1 MSQPNQ
7 FTRAEEQGKPKP
19 KSANQFTK
27 RTRTHHDEATK
38 DKIRAEVL
46 AVRLFKYAKA
56 KGKTAAKLHMD
67 PAQVAAAKVLIERGK
82 AALQSIEQ
90 TQVNQFEAMS
100 EDELL
105 DLVNALITS
114 NPGLIE
120 RLGIKP
126 QLVSTSDATTAAHN
140 THDIRTD
147 AA

>member
-1 MSQPNQ
+1 M
-7 FTRAEEQGKPKP
+7 
-19 KSANQFTK
+19 ANQFTK
-27 RTRTHHDEATK
+27 GTRTHHDEATK

-56 KGKTAAKLHMD
+56 KGKTAQKLHMD

-82 AALQSIEQ
+82 PALQSIEQ
-90 TQVNQFEAMS
+90 TQVNVYEAMS

-114 NPGLIE
+114 NPGLIAK
-120 RLGIKP
+120 LGIGLRP
-126 QLVSTSDATTAAHN
+126 IEPAAAEHN
-140 THDIRTD
+140 THDIRTE

>member
-1 MSQPNQ
+1 MANQ
-7 FTRAEEQGKPKP
+7 FTKAAETGEPKP
-19 KSANQFTK
+19 AGANQFTK
-27 RTRTHHDEATK
+27 RTRTQHDEATK

-82 AALQSIEQ
+82 PALQSIEQ
-90 TQVNQFEAMS
+90 TQVSQFESMS

-114 NPGLIE
+114 NPGLIAK
-120 RLGIKP
+120 LGIGLRP
-126 QLVSTSDATTAAHN
+126 VEP
-140 THDIRTD
+140 D
-147 AA
+147 AAPHNVHGIDTGAA